1 MFRYL
6 SNNKKSF
13 ASDYRKQDGF
23 TLIEL
28 MVVISIMAIMS
39 GVAIF
44 NYSDFRGHISLQ
56 NLSDDIA
63 LSVRKAQ
70 SYAVGVRGYNNN
82 FSGYGVHFNL
92 DSKNNNPH
100 SGSNKSFIIF
110 ANLNDDKR
118 YHSNEEE
125 CGNPSKQNECLEEL
139 NITSADKISEI
150 IIGLNGRAEIRNT
163 ESGTI
168 DIFFN
173 RPNPEPTFCYRDKY
187 NNGVCDQ
194 DTSITYVKITVS
206 NINNAEKSK
215 TVTIW
220 NNGQIS
226 ID

>member
-1 MFRYL
+1 MFKYP
-6 SNNKKSF
+6 SKNKK
-13 ASDYRKQDGF
+13 GF

-44 NYSDFRGHISLQ
+44 NYSDFRSQISLQ

-70 SYAVGVRGYNNN
+70 SYAVGVRGYNSI
-82 FSGYGVHFNL
+82 FSGYGVHFSL
-92 DSKNNNPH
+92 DAKHNGTH
-100 SGSNKSFIIF
+100 FGGNKSFIIF

-118 YHSNEEE
+118 YHSNGEE

-139 NITSADKISEI
+139 NITSADKISVI
-150 IIGLNGRAEIRNT
+150 IIGLNGRREIRNT
-163 ESGTI
+163 KSGTV

-173 RPNPEPTFCYRDKY
+173 RPNPEPTFCYRDNY
-187 NNGVCDQ
+187 NNGACDE
-194 DTSITYVKITVS
+194 DTSITYVKIIVS
-206 NINNAEKSK
+206 NINNPEKSK